1 MTNKIKSGM
10 NAKAGHGESRGL
22 NDAKS
27 LLLAMLED
35 KDLRIIL
42 ENLPKH
48 REEINKYV
56 GSDRQLSLKLRALN
70 KKVIQLNKAIED
82 TMEQFLY

>member
-1 MTNKIKSGM
+1 MNKIKSGM
-10 NAKAGHGESRGL
+10 NPNAGHGESRGL
-22 NDAKS
+22 NDAKA

-42 ENLPKH
+42 ANLPKH

-70 KKVIQLNKAIED
+70 KKVIQLNKAIDD